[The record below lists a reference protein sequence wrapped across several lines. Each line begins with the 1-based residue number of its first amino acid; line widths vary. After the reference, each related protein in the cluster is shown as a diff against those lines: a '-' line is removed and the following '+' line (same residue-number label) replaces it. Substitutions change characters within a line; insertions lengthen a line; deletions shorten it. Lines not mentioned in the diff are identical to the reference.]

1 MDRNRLD
8 FVLNDRPRT
17 VESSFISDEL
27 AKERKY
33 NTIQSLKLCQW
44 TLRNVCMYAC
54 AYMYVCMSLLHL
66 PVWPL
71 YVGKYV
77 FVCYLQHSSF
87 ARILKLRKK
96 P

>member
-54 AYMYVCMSLLHL
+54 NVCNVCMYVTSPSPCVALIHMYVNMSMYVIYSTVVL
-66 PVWPL
+66 PEFL
-71 YVGKYV
+71 
-77 FVCYLQHSSF
+77 S
-87 ARILKLRKK
+87 
-96 P
+96 